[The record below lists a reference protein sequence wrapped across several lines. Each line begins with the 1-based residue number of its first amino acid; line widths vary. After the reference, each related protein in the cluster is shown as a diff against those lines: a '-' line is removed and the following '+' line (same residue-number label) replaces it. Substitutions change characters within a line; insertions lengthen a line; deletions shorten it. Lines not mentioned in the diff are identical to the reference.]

1 MTEPPQ
7 QFRKRLSQAAVA
19 WQVRLSS
26 GDVSD
31 ATRAEF
37 ENWRQQSAAH
47 EQAYQEAVQLWQQLS
62 GPLQADRQ
70 RRLALATAQQR
81 HRQTRRRTLGLA
93 VAASLVLLVL
103 AELFPDYLHHPLA
116 DYRTHIGEQTS
127 VQLADGSVIHL
138 NTDTAVNISLS
149 NQERRIELLGGEAEF
164 EVAHDRTRPFRVS
177 AGHTTTEALGTRFI
191 VRYDGNGGNVTLL
204 QGKIRTTT
212 PNTTA
217 TLSAGQQ
224 IVFHVD
230 NLGTVQTA
238 DVDSA
243 EAWRHGRL
251 LMNFVPLKQAIAEI
265 NRYRRGQIRLLDDKL
280 GEKEVNIAVDIQ
292 HIDAWLEALERTMGV
307 KVERLGFV
315 ECLRYGKI
323 SYSLNKVVFNK
334 I

>member
-1 MTEPPQ
+1 MTETPQ
-7 QFRKRLSQAAVA
+7 QFRERLSQAAVA

-37 ENWRQQSAAH
+37 DHWRQQSAAH

-70 RRLALATAQQR
+70 RRLALAAAAQR
-81 HRQTRRRTLGLA
+81 LRRQSRRRTLRLA
-93 VAASLVLLVL
+93 VAASFVLLVL
-103 AELFPDYLHHPLA
+103 AGLFPDYLRHPLA

-127 VQLADGSVIHL
+127 IQLADGSVIHL
-138 NTDTAVNISLS
+138 NTDTALNVSLS
-149 NQERRIELLGGEAEF
+149 NQERRVELLGGEAEF

-204 QGKIRTTT
+204 QGKIRTAE

-224 IVFHVD
+224 IAFHD
-230 NLGTVQTA
+230 DDLETVQTA

-292 HIDAWLEALERTMGV
+292 HIDAWLEALQTTMGV
-307 KVERLGFV
+307 KVERLGEWV
-315 ECLRYGKI
+315 LLRD
-323 SYSLNKVVFNK
+323 
-334 I
+334 

>member
-1 MTEPPQ
+1 MTETPQ
-7 QFRKRLSQAAVA
+7 QIRERLSQAAVA

-37 ENWRQQSAAH
+37 DHWRQQSAAH

-62 GPLQADRQ
+62 SPLQADRQ
-70 RRLALATAQQR
+70 RRLAFAATQQR
-81 HRQTRRRTLGLA
+81 RRQTRSRTLGLA

-103 AELFPDYLHHPLA
+103 AGLFPDYLHHPLA

-127 VQLADGSVIHL
+127 IQLADGSVIHL
-138 NTDTAVNISLS
+138 NTDTAVNVSLS
-149 NQERRIELLGGEAEF
+149 DKERRIELLGGEAEF
-164 EVAHDRTRPFRVS
+164 EVAHDRTRPFRVC

-191 VRYDGNGGNVTLL
+191 VRYDGNGGNITLL
-204 QGKIRTTT
+204 QGKIRTAA

-224 IVFHVD
+224 IAFHAD
-230 NLGTVQTA
+230 DLGTVQTA

-307 KVERLGFV
+307 KVERLGGWV
-315 ECLRYGKI
+315 LLSEVHRKG
-323 SYSLNKVVFNK
+323 
-334 I
+334 

>member
-1 MTEPPQ
+1 MTETPQ
-7 QFRKRLSQAAVA
+7 QLRERLVKEAVA

-31 ATRAEF
+31 AARAEF
-37 ENWRQQSAAH
+37 EHWRQQSPAH
-47 EQAYQEAVQLWQQLS
+47 EQAYQETIQLWQQLS

-70 RRLALATAQQR
+70 RRLALAAAAQRLR
-81 HRQTRRRTLGLA
+81 HQTRRRTLGLA

-103 AELFPDYLHHPLA
+103 AGLFPDYLHHPLA

-127 VQLADGSVIHL
+127 IQLADGSVIHL
-138 NTDTAVNISLS
+138 NTDTAVNVSL
-149 NQERRIELLGGEAEF
+149 NNKERRIELLGGEAEF

-177 AGHTTTEALGTRFI
+177 AGDTTTEALGTRFI

-204 QGKIRTTT
+204 QGKIRTAA

-224 IVFHVD
+224 IAFHAD
-230 NLGTVQTA
+230 DLGTVQTA
-238 DVDSA
+238 DVASA
-243 EAWRHGRL
+243 EAWRYGRL

-307 KVERLGFV
+307 KVERLGGWGLL
-315 ECLRYGKI
+315 E
-323 SYSLNKVVFNK
+323 S
-334 I
+334 